1 MALLDVK
8 GLTVHFPGHEDRPA
22 VNNVDLTVERGTI
35 LGIVGETGAGKTLT
49 TRGIVR
55 AVGPGVITAQQVEF
69 EGVDLLRLSRK
80 DLRRLRGG
88 RIGIVVQDA
97 RSALNPMQRVG
108 KSLALI
114 LRAHE
119 RVSRGEARTRILS
132 MLASVGLP
140 DPERI
145 AHAYPHELSGGM
157 AQRTVIAAALLTN
170 PDLLIADE
178 ATTGLD
184 VTVQAQILDL
194 LKEEIGRRNTAAIVV
209 THDLGI
215 VAHYCTDVM
224 VMYGGEVRERG
235 PVRDVFS
242 APEDPYTAKL
252 LQATAAATP
261 TVPAVARD
269 ANEPDIAV
277 TPADRKPAVREEAA
291 PDHAA
296 EDVEER
302 LLRVRELVKHFTL
315 PGRVKLHAVNGVT
328 LDIERGETLA
338 VVGESGAGKS
348 TVGRCLLRL
357 VDADGGEIL
366 FDGADIAR
374 ESRRAFRGRRTEIQA
389 VFQDPSSSLDQR
401 MRALAIVSEPL
412 EIFRRDMSRAERRE
426 EGLRLMESVG
436 LEPELADRLPSQL
449 SGGQQQRVAIARA
462 IATRPR
468 LIVLDEPTASL
479 DMSVRSQVL
488 SLLEDLQQEHG
499 LSYLFI
505 SHDLNTVRRI
515 ATRVIV
521 MYLGEIVEVAS
532 TEQIF
537 ERPRHPYT
545 RALLSATLVPDP
557 ARPPARERLEGET
570 PRPTELPDA
579 CHFASRCPIAIEE
592 CEHEHPEL
600 VALSSSHKA
609 RCIRLDQT

>member
-1 MALLDVK
+1 MALLEVK

-35 LGIVGETGAGKTLT
+35 LGLVGETGAGKTLT

-55 AVGPGVITAQQVEF
+55 AVGSGVITAQQVEF
-69 EGVDLLRLSRK
+69 EGIDLLRVSRK
-80 DLRRLRGG
+80 ELRRLRGG

-108 KSLALI
+108 KSLSLI

-119 RVSRGEARTRILS
+119 RLSRGQVRTRILS

-145 AHAYPHELSGGM
+145 ARAYPHELSGGM
-157 AQRTVIAAALLTN
+157 AQRVVIAAALLTN

-194 LKEEIGRRNTAAIVV
+194 LKEEIEQRNTAAIVV

-235 PVRDVFS
+235 PVREVFS
-242 APEDPYTAKL
+242 APKDPYTAKL

-261 TVPAVARD
+261 A
-269 ANEPDIAV
+269 
-277 TPADRKPAVREEAA
+277 ADREPPVRGTTQPEL
-291 PDHAA
+291 AA
-296 EDVEER
+296 EDGSAG
-302 LLRVRELVKHFTL
+302 LLCVRELVKHFAL

-338 VVGESGAGKS
+338 IVGESGAGKS

-357 VDADGGEIL
+357 VDVDRGEIL
-366 FDGADIAR
+366 FDGNDIAR
-374 ESRRAFRGRRTEIQA
+374 ESRRAFRRRRTEIQA

-401 MRALAIVSEPL
+401 MRALAIVTEPL
-412 EIFRRDMSRAERRE
+412 EIFRRDMSRADRRE

-436 LEPELADRLPSQL
+436 LGPELADRLPSQL

-479 DMSVRSQVL
+479 DMSVRGQVL
-488 SLLEDLQQEHG
+488 SLLEDLQREHG

-521 MYLGEIVEVAS
+521 MYLGEIVEVAP

-557 ARPPARERLEGET
+557 AQPPDREPLEGET
-570 PRPTELPDA
+570 PRPTQLPDA
-579 CHFASRCPIAIEE
+579 CYFSARCPIAIEE
-592 CEHEHPEL
+592 CEREHPEL
-600 VALSSSHKA
+600 VALSSSHRA